1 MRNHSG
7 ATLTI
12 NNSTVSGNSGGS
24 VGGIDNDVG
33 GTLEVNNSTIT
44 GNSVS
49 PGPTPGPGGIFAG
62 GTETLNSTIVA
73 GNVSNGTPSDID
85 FGSIDTAN
93 YNLIGDAATSGGILN
108 GTNGNI
114 VGNSGSGTLDIHT
127 ILDTNLAF
135 NGGPT
140 QTHALVCGGLA
151 IDNGKNFAGTTTDQR
166 GAGFART
173 FDDPDVANASGGDGS
188 DIGAFEVQEICNRP
202 PVAVDDSYS
211 TDEDTPLSV
220 PAPGV
225 LGNDSDPDNGDTI
238 TAALVSGPSHAAAN
252 SFTLNADGSFSY
264 TPSSNYNGND
274 SFTYKAVDS
283 HNAES
288 NVVTV
293 NITINAVNDPPAIIG
308 GSISR
313 AQNGGS
319 SNSQVATVSDV
330 DNPAGSLTVTVQSA
344 PTGITV
350 TNIVNTNGTI
360 TADVAAG
367 CSAAT
372 GSNTVVLQVSDGQA
386 TTNGNLTVNVTA
398 NTTAPVITPKAPI
411 VIQQAT
417 NHGYRTFTI
426 AQMVQSAT
434 DDCDGNVINNVVI
447 EKATSDEVENSPG
460 PGDGNT
466 LNDIVIAADCKSVQ
480 LRAERD
486 GTLNGRVY
494 LVTLRVSDSA
504 GNIGRATY
512 RVSVPVGRNPAVD
525 SGVHY
530 TVNGTCP

>member
-1 MRNHSG
+1 VGASG
-7 ATLTI
+7 AP
-12 NNSTVSGNSGGS
+12 NFE
-24 VGGIDNDVG
+24 DFG
-33 GTLEVNNSTIT
+33 GTFTSLGYNLSSDAAGGDATT
-44 GNSVS
+44 
-49 PGPTPGPGGIFAG
+49 GPGGF
-62 GTETLNSTIVA
+62 LNNT
-73 GNVSNGTPSDID
+73 GDIRNTD
-85 FGSIDTAN
+85 PMLGPLQD
-93 YNLIGDAATSGGILN
+93 
-108 GTNGNI
+108 
-114 VGNSGSGTLDIHT
+114 
-127 ILDTNLAF
+127 

-140 QTHALVCGGLA
+140 FTHALICGSPA
-151 IDNGKNFAGTTTDQR
+151 IDNGKNFAGTSTDQR
-166 GAGFART
+166 GDGFART
-173 FDDPDVANASGGDGS
+173 FNDPDVANASGGDGT
-188 DIGAFEVQEICNRP
+188 DIGAFEVQTACNRP
-202 PVAVDDSYS
+202 PTAVDNGYS

-225 LGNDSDPDNGDTI
+225 LGNDSDPDNGDSI
-238 TAALVSGPSHAAAN
+238 TAVLVSNPSHG
-252 SFTLNADGSFSY
+252 TLTLSADGSFSY
-264 TPSSNYNGND
+264 TPSHNYNGGD

-288 NVVTV
+288 NVATV
-293 NITINAVNDPPAIIG
+293 NITINAVNDPPTITG
-308 GSISR
+308 GAISR

-319 SNSQVATVSDV
+319 SNSPIATVSDV
-330 DNPAGSLTVTVQSA
+330 DNSAGSLTVTVQSA

-398 NTTAPVITPKAPI
+398 NTTAPVITLKAPT

-417 NHGYRTFTI
+417 NHGYHTFTI

-434 DDCDGNVINNVVI
+434 DDCGGNLINSVVV
-447 EKATSDEVENSPG
+447 EKATSDEVEDAPG
-460 PGDGNT
+460 GGDGNT
-466 LNDIVIAADCKSVQ
+466 RNDIVIAGNCKSVQ

-494 LVTLRVSDSA
+494 LVTLRVSDGS
-504 GNIGRATY
+504 GNITRATF
-512 RVSVPVGRNPAVD
+512 RVSVPVGNNPAVD